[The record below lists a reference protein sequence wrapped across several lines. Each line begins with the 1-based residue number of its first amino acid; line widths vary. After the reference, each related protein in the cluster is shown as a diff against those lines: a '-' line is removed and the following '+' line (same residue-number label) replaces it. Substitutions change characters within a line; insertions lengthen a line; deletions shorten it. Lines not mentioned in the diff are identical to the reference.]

1 MSKMKKVLVATALA
15 MVAASGVA
23 AKTTAKFTGAHHMS
37 QHGKMCQYK
46 TKHGDLYWFSFKVG
60 NCADSMMV

>member
-1 MSKMKKVLVATALA
+1 MKKLLLATMLVATAATGA
-15 MVAASGVA
+15 M
-23 AKTTAKFTGAHHMS
+23 AKQTAKYTGAHHMS

-46 TKHGDLYWFSFKVG
+46 TKHGDYYWFSFKVG